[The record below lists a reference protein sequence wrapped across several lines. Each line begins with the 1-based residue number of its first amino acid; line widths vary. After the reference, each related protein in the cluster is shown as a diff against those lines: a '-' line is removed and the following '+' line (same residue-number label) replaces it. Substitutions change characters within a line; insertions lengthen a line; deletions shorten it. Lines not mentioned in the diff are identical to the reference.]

1 MHNLLCISIYG
12 KLNPMPRNPLT
23 DLNRKRLEYLSTF
36 LRELRINSNLTQKEL
51 SQNLNLHRNSIIRAE
66 NNHNITLLT
75 VFELADA
82 LDISL
87 SELFQDME

>member
-1 MHNLLCISIYG
+1 
-12 KLNPMPRNPLT
+12 MPRNPLT
-23 DLNRKRLEYLSTF
+23 DQNRKRLEYLGTY
-36 LRELRINSNLTQKEL
+36 LRELRFNEGMTQKEL

>member
-1 MHNLLCISIYG
+1 
-12 KLNPMPRNPLT
+12 MPRNPLT
-23 DLNRKRLEYLSTF
+23 DQNRKRLEYLGTY
-36 LRELRINSNLTQKEL
+36 LRELRFNEGMTQKEL

-66 NNHNITLLT
+66 NAKNLTLLT